1 VPRSL
6 LLFIDGVGIGSGDPD
21 RNPLAAARLPVL
33 DRLLDGARPLAG
45 ARPGHRASASLV
57 PLDARLGVPGLP
69 QSGTGH
75 TALLTGQ
82 NAPRLF
88 GRHFGPWVPTTLRP
102 LLAERSV
109 LARTLAAGRAAAFA
123 NAYPEEVIAEAA
135 AGTRRGPHSLPLR
148 TGPFL
153 AARAAGLLTRHTPEL
168 TRGDAIASELT
179 NEAWRERLGRTGL
192 PRIDAREAGRNL
204 GRLAAGHDLT
214 LFAHYGSDHVGHG
227 GDIAQAVEAVE
238 RIDGFL
244 GGVVAAMGPDV
255 LLVVASDHGNLEDVE
270 SGHTLN
276 PALGLVIGPGREAA
290 AERLRDLTDV
300 AGVLLERIGA
310 A

>member
-6 LLFIDGVGIGSGDPD
+6 LLFVDGVGIGSGDPA

-33 DRLLDGARPLAG
+33 ERLLDGGRPHEG
-45 ARPGHRASASLV
+45 PRPGPRARACLV
-57 PLDARLGVPGLP
+57 PLDACLGVAGVP

-75 TALLTGQ
+75 AALLTGE

-88 GRHFGPWVPTTLRP
+88 GRHFGPWVPTALRP
-102 LLAERSV
+102 LVAERSV
-109 LARTLAAGRAAAFA
+109 LARALAAGRAAAFA
-123 NAYPEEVIAEAA
+123 NAYPEEVMAEAA
-135 AGTRRGPHSLPLR
+135 AGERRGPHSLPLR

-168 TRGDAIASELT
+168 TRGEAVASELT
-179 NEAWRERLGRTGL
+179 NEAWRERLGRVGL
-192 PRIDAREAGRNL
+192 PRIGARQAGRNL
-204 GRLAAGHDLT
+204 GRIAAAHHLT

-227 GDIAQAVEAVE
+227 GDIAVAVAAVE
-238 RIDGFL
+238 RIDAFL
-244 GGVVAAMGPDV
+244 GGVVAGMGPDV

-270 SGHTLN
+270 SGHTRN

-290 AERLRDLTDV
+290 AERLRDLTDL